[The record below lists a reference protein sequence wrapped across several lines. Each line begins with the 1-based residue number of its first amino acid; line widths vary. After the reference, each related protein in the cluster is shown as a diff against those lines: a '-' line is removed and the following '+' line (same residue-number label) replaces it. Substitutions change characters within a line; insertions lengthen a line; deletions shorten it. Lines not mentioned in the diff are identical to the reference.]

1 MLGLYELISVVFEN
15 MPALH
20 EQTKK
25 ALIKLKDLFNI
36 SNTSNVEGT
45 EYRKVLCHSDRAVLD
60 GSESGKRQHISQV
73 ILRS

>member
-1 MLGLYELISVVFEN
+1 MWFLN

-36 SNTSNVEGT
+36 LNTSNVEGT
-45 EYRKVLCHSDRAVLD
+45 EYRKVLCHRDRAVLD
-60 GSESGKRQHISQV
+60 GFR
-73 ILRS
+73 